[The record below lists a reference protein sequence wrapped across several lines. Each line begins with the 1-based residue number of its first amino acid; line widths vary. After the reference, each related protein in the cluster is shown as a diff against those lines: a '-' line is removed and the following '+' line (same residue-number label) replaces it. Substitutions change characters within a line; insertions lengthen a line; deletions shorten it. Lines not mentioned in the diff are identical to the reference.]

1 MECSRIRARLPMDK
15 HEVFLIQN
23 NKHLPKSCKRPDTKQ
38 EWLANGIWFRN
49 RENRRILVRPALIIL
64 YLKKVPVVL
73 IIMQKVIFKIRYSA
87 AMKSRKGNVL
97 PPSPPIL
104 LPSQSMGSKSW

>member
-64 YLKKVPVVL
+64 YLKKVPVAR
-73 IIMQKVIFKIRYSA
+73 IIMQKVIFKILCSA
-87 AMKSRKGNVL
+87 ARKYRKGNILATL
-97 PPSPPIL
+97 PTIL
-104 LPSQSMGSKSW
+104 QTSQ